1 MNLSF
6 RYIVLLITFCFFSSV
21 SMARISDPL
30 ADLFADEPEFLQ
42 VDEAFQFDFIQK
54 GEQVTL
60 NWKIADGYY
69 LYKKQFK
76 TVVKQAELG
85 MPFFPV
91 AEQVEDE
98 FFGLSDI
105 FRGQLDITYPILSSV
120 QDGIVKVRY
129 QGCADAGLCYPPTI
143 KEVYLNK
150 VKTEHLSYDEAF
162 VFDFKQTSTG
172 FSLNWKI
179 ADGYYLHQDQLSV
192 TSSGSKLDALVFPIT
207 DEVDDPYFG
216 ISKVFR
222 NNLALQYSIT
232 EFPVN
237 KKIDIV
243 FQGCNDKGLC
253 YQPIVKTLE
262 LQSLTVNTEPK
273 GDANS
278 VNIPEPLAA
287 ELSTKTPI
295 SEQFE
300 LASLLS
306 SEQSLLITLL
316 LFLGLGIGLAFTP
329 CVFPMYP
336 ILSGI
341 VIGQGKTIS
350 TSRAFSLSFVYVQG
364 MAITYSLLGLIVA
377 SAGVQ
382 FQAGLQHPAILIA
395 LIVIFV
401 LLAVVMFG
409 AYELQLPSSWQEK
422 LNAMSNKQTSG
433 SYLGVLAMGAIS
445 GLVASPCTTAP
456 LTGILLFIAQSGDLV
471 LGFSALYVLSL
482 GMGIPLILFGI
493 TGGKLLPKAGNWMN
507 VVKVT
512 FGFMMLAVA
521 TMFLERLVTHVATDI
536 AWTFLGLTT
545 FTYFYVMNQNSQTSF
560 YKGLRALLIFIGL
573 FVSAG
578 YGYQIIVNETFA
590 ADRAH
595 TAPSSDNSH
604 VVPSYDFGSE
614 IEILRKKLAA
624 SPELEA
630 MLTFQITFLERMSN
644 GRVDNS
650 TLNTHTEFMK
660 ITNLREFQTELAR
673 ANTNGKTV
681 MVDLYADWC
690 VACKEFEKYTF
701 PDKNVIKALNNSV
714 LMQIDLTDSSD
725 SNLEFQEH
733 FSVLGLPTIMFF
745 DLQGQ
750 EVDSARVAGFM
761 RAEPFAKHVN
771 SLFSK

>member
-1 MNLSF
+1 MNFSF
-6 RYIVLLITFCFFSSV
+6 RYLVLLLTFGFFSFS
-21 SMARISDPL
+21 SMAQTSDPL

-42 VDEAFQFDFIQK
+42 VDEAFQFDFVQN
-54 GEQVTL
+54 GDQVTL
-60 NWKIADGYY
+60 SWKIAEGYY

-85 MPFFPV
+85 LPVFPV

-98 FFGLSDI
+98 FFGLSDV
-105 FRGQLDITYPILSSV
+105 FRGQLNISYAIVSSV
-120 QDGIVKVRY
+120 QDGIVKIRY
-129 QGCADAGLCYPPTI
+129 QGCADAGLCYPPTT
-143 KEVYLNK
+143 KEVYLNQ
-150 VKTEHLSYDEAF
+150 V
-162 VFDFKQTSTG
+162 
-172 FSLNWKI
+172 
-179 ADGYYLHQDQLSV
+179 
-192 TSSGSKLDALVFPIT
+192 GS
-207 DEVDDPYFG
+207 
-216 ISKVFR
+216 
-222 NNLALQYSIT
+222 
-232 EFPVN
+232 
-237 KKIDIV
+237 
-243 FQGCNDKGLC
+243 
-253 YQPIVKTLE
+253 
-262 LQSLTVNTEPK
+262 
-273 GDANS
+273 NS
-278 VNIPEPLAA
+278 VVESGPDVASNSDE
-287 ELSTKTPI
+287 STTQVPI

-306 SEQSLLITLL
+306 SEQSLFITLL

-350 TSRAFSLSFVYVQG
+350 TSRAFTLSFVYVQG

-521 TMFLERLVTHVATDI
+521 IMFVERLVSHVATDI
-536 AWTFLGLTT
+536 AWALLGLTT
-545 FTYFYVMNQNSQTSF
+545 FTYFYVMNQNSPTTF

-578 YGYQIIVNETFA
+578 YGYQTINTIG
-590 ADRAH
+590 H
-595 TAPSSDNSH
+595 DNSVTQLGKSSIAH
-604 VVPSYDFGSE
+604 PEF
-614 IEILRKKLAA
+614 RK
-624 SPELEA
+624 
-630 MLTFQITFLERMSN
+630 
-644 GRVDNS
+644 V
-650 TLNTHTEFMK
+650 
-660 ITNLREFQTELAR
+660 TNLEDFNQALAE
-673 ANTNGKTV
+673 ANAQGQTV
-681 MVDLYADWC
+681 MLDLYADWC

-701 PDKNVIKALNNSV
+701 SDSQVVAALSNSV
-714 LMQIDLTDSSD
+714 LMQIDLTDSTDSD
-725 SNLEFQEH
+725 IAFQQH
-733 FSVLGLPTIMFF
+733 FSVLGLPTILFF
-745 DLQGQ
+745 DTQGQ
-750 EVDSARVAGFM
+750 EISSARVTGFM
-761 RAEPFAKHVN
+761 RAEPFAQHVN
-771 SLFSK
+771 NLFSN

>member
-6 RYIVLLITFCFFSSV
+6 RYFILLLGICFVSSL
-21 SMARISDPL
+21 SIAQTSDPL
-30 ADLFADEPEFLQ
+30 ADLFSDEPEFLQ
-42 VDEAFQFDFIQK
+42 VDEAFQFDFAQQGNRVILSWQ
-54 GEQVTL
+54 
-60 NWKIADGYY
+60 IADGYY

-76 TVVKQAELG
+76 TVVKQAEIGL
-85 MPFFPV
+85 PVFPV

-98 FFGLSDI
+98 FFGLSDV
-105 FRGQLDITYPILSSV
+105 FRGHLDVTYPIVSSV
-120 QDGIVKVRY
+120 QDGIVKIRY
-129 QGCADAGLCYPPTI
+129 QGCADAGLCYPPTT
-143 KEVYLNK
+143 KVVYLSQ
-150 VKTEHLSYDEAF
+150 VGTASVLEPGQD
-162 VFDFKQTSTG
+162 T
-172 FSLNWKI
+172 KI
-179 ADGYYLHQDQLSV
+179 SI
-192 TSSGSKLDALVFPIT
+192 SELDSQA
-207 DEVDDPYFG
+207 
-216 ISKVFR
+216 
-222 NNLALQYSIT
+222 
-232 EFPVN
+232 
-237 KKIDIV
+237 
-243 FQGCNDKGLC
+243 
-253 YQPIVKTLE
+253 
-262 LQSLTVNTEPK
+262 
-273 GDANS
+273 
-278 VNIPEPLAA
+278 
-287 ELSTKTPI
+287 PI

-316 LFLGLGIGLAFTP
+316 LFLGLGVGLAFTP

-350 TSRAFSLSFVYVQG
+350 TSRAFTLSFVYVQG

-382 FQAGLQHPAILIA
+382 FQAGLQHPAILIS

-433 SYLGVLAMGAIS
+433 SYMGVLAMGAIS

-521 TMFLERLVTHVATDI
+521 IMFVERLVTHFATDI
-536 AWTFLGLTT
+536 AWALLGLIT
-545 FTYFYVMNQNSQTSF
+545 FTYFYVMNQNTPVSF
-560 YKGLRALLIFIGL
+560 FKGLRMFLIFIGL
-573 FVSAG
+573 FVSVG
-578 YGYQIIVNETFA
+578 YGYQTFSGIGHSNVQGQSNDIA
-590 ADRAH
+590 IAHPEFLKISNIEEFNQAIAEASAD
-595 TAPSSDNSH
+595 
-604 VVPSYDFGSE
+604 G
-614 IEILRKKLAA
+614 
-624 SPELEA
+624 
-630 MLTFQITFLERMSN
+630 Q
-644 GRVDNS
+644 
-650 TLNTHTEFMK
+650 
-660 ITNLREFQTELAR
+660 
-673 ANTNGKTV
+673 TV
-681 MVDLYADWC
+681 MLDLYADWC

-701 PDKNVIKALNNSV
+701 SDANVVKELRHSV

-725 SNLEFQEH
+725 ANLAFQER

-745 DLQGQ
+745 DAQGQ
-750 EVDSARVAGFM
+750 ELETARVTGFM
-761 RAEPFAKHVN
+761 RAAPFAEHVN
-771 SLFSK
+771 SLFAK

>member
-1 MNLSF
+1 MNSSF
-6 RYIVLLITFCFFSSV
+6 RYFTLLLTFCFFSSV
-21 SMARISDPL
+21 SVAQTSDPL

-42 VDEAFQFDFIQK
+42 VDEAFQFDFAQQ
-54 GEQVTL
+54 GEQL
-60 NWKIADGYY
+60 ILSWKIADGYY

-76 TVVKQAELG
+76 TVAKQAEVG
-85 MPFFPV
+85 APVFPV

-98 FFGLSDI
+98 FFGLSDV
-105 FRGQLDITYPILSSV
+105 FRGQLDITYPIVSSV
-120 QDGIVKVRY
+120 QDGIVKIRY
-129 QGCADAGLCYPPTI
+129 QGCADAGLCYPPTT
-143 KEVYLNK
+143 KEVYLSQVGTAPVAAPDQETKN
-150 VKTEHLSYDEAF
+150 
-162 VFDFKQTSTG
+162 ST
-172 FSLNWKI
+172 
-179 ADGYYLHQDQLSV
+179 
-192 TSSGSKLDALVFPIT
+192 
-207 DEVDDPYFG
+207 
-216 ISKVFR
+216 
-222 NNLALQYSIT
+222 
-232 EFPVN
+232 
-237 KKIDIV
+237 
-243 FQGCNDKGLC
+243 
-253 YQPIVKTLE
+253 
-262 LQSLTVNTEPK
+262 
-273 GDANS
+273 
-278 VNIPEPLAA
+278 A
-287 ELSTKTPI
+287 ESDSQAPI

-350 TSRAFSLSFVYVQG
+350 TSRAFTLSFVYVQG

-382 FQAGLQHPAILIA
+382 FQAGLQHPAILVT

-521 TMFLERLVTHVATDI
+521 IMFVERLVTHVATDF
-536 AWTFLGLTT
+536 AWALLGLTT
-545 FTYFYVMNQNSQTSF
+545 FTYFYVMNQNSPVSF
-560 YKGLRALLIFIGL
+560 FKGLRAFLIFVGL

-578 YGYQIIVNETFA
+578 YGYQTFNGIG
-590 ADRAH
+590 H
-595 TAPSSDNSH
+595 SSVQGQPNNNTA
-604 VVPSYDFGSE
+604 V
-614 IEILRKKLAA
+614 
-624 SPELEA
+624 
-630 MLTFQITFLERMSN
+630 
-644 GRVDNS
+644 
-650 TLNTHTEFMK
+650 HTEFLK
-660 ITNLREFQTELAR
+660 VSSIEEFNQALAE
-673 ANTNGKTV
+673 ANAQGQTV
-681 MVDLYADWC
+681 MLDLYADWC

-701 PDKNVIKALNNSV
+701 PDSQVVAALSDSV
-714 LMQIDLTDSSD
+714 LMQIDLTDNTD
-725 SNLEFQEH
+725 SNIAFQEH
-733 FSVLGLPTIMFF
+733 YSVLGLPTILFF
-745 DLQGQ
+745 DRKGQ
-750 EVDSARVAGFM
+750 ELSTARVTGFM
-761 RAEPFAKHVN
+761 RAEPFAQHVN
-771 SLFSK
+771 NLFFK

>member
-1 MNLSF
+1 MNLSV
-6 RYIVLLITFCFFSSV
+6 RYFVLLLSFCFFAS
-21 SMARISDPL
+21 ISIAQTSGPL
-30 ADLFADEPEFLQ
+30 VDLFADEPEFLQ
-42 VDEAFQFDFIQK
+42 VDEAFQFDFSQQ
-54 GEQVTL
+54 GEQLTL
-60 NWKIADGYY
+60 SWKIADGYY

-76 TVVKQAELG
+76 TVIKKAEVG
-85 MPFFPV
+85 TPVFPG

-98 FFGLSDI
+98 FFGLSEV
-105 FRGQLDITYPILSSV
+105 FRGQLLITYPIVSSV
-120 QDGIVKVRY
+120 QDGVVKIRY
-129 QGCADAGLCYPPTI
+129 QGCADAGLCYPPTT
-143 KEVYLNK
+143 KKVYLNQ
-150 VKTEHLSYDEAF
+150 VGS
-162 VFDFKQTSTG
+162 V
-172 FSLNWKI
+172 SLAKSN
-179 ADGYYLHQDQLSV
+179 
-192 TSSGSKLDALVFPIT
+192 
-207 DEVDDPYFG
+207 E
-216 ISKVFR
+216 
-222 NNLALQYSIT
+222 LAT
-232 EFPVN
+232 KPVN
-237 KKIDIV
+237 
-243 FQGCNDKGLC
+243 
-253 YQPIVKTLE
+253 
-262 LQSLTVNTEPK
+262 QSNTQV
-273 GDANS
+273 A
-278 VNIPEPLAA
+278 
-287 ELSTKTPI
+287 I

-316 LFLGLGIGLAFTP
+316 VFLGLGIGLAFTP

-350 TSRAFSLSFVYVQG
+350 TSRAFVLSLVYVQG

-382 FQAGLQHPAILIA
+382 FQAGLQSPYILIA

-433 SYLGVLAMGAIS
+433 SYMGVLAMGAIS

-521 TMFLERLVTHVATDI
+521 IMFVERLVSHVATDI
-536 AWTFLGLTT
+536 AWTLLGLAT

-578 YGYQIIVNETFA
+578 YGYQTVNTIGNYTQVQSGVKTL
-590 ADRAH
+590 AH
-595 TAPSSDNSH
+595 PEFIKVSS
-604 VVPSYDFGSE
+604 
-614 IEILRKKLAA
+614 IESFNQALA
-624 SPELEA
+624 
-630 MLTFQITFLERMSN
+630 
-644 GRVDNS
+644 
-650 TLNTHTEFMK
+650 K
-660 ITNLREFQTELAR
+660 
-673 ANTNGKTV
+673 ANAQGQTV
-681 MVDLYADWC
+681 MLDLYADWC

-701 PDKNVIKALNNSV
+701 PDSQVVAALSGSV
-714 LMQIDLTDSSD
+714 LMQIDLSDTTDS
-725 SNLEFQEH
+725 NIAFQEH
-733 FSVLGLPTIMFF
+733 FSILGLPTILFF
-745 DLQGQ
+745 DTQGQ
-750 EVDSARVAGFM
+750 EISTARVSGFM
-761 RAEPFAKHVN
+761 RAAPFAQHVN
-771 SLFSK
+771 RIFVE

>member
-1 MNLSF
+1 MNVSV
-6 RYIVLLITFCFFSSV
+6 RYFVLLLGFCFFSSL
-21 SMARISDPL
+21 SLAQTPSPL

-42 VDEAFQFDFIQK
+42 ADDAFQFDFTQQGDHI
-54 GEQVTL
+54 TL
-60 NWKIADGYY
+60 SWKIADGYY

-85 MPFFPV
+85 MPVFPV

-98 FFGLSDI
+98 FFGLSDV
-105 FRGQLDITYPILSSV
+105 FRGQLDITYPIVSSV
-120 QDGIVKVRY
+120 RDGRVKIRY
-129 QGCADAGLCYPPTI
+129 QGCADAGLCYPPTT
-143 KEVYLNK
+143 KEVYLNN
-150 VKTEHLSYDEAF
+150 VGTASVVEPGQ
-162 VFDFKQTSTG
+162 VT
-172 FSLNWKI
+172 KI
-179 ADGYYLHQDQLSV
+179 S
-192 TSSGSKLDALVFPIT
+192 
-207 DEVDDPYFG
+207 
-216 ISKVFR
+216 ISE
-222 NNLALQYSIT
+222 S
-232 EFPVN
+232 
-237 KKIDIV
+237 D
-243 FQGCNDKGLC
+243 
-253 YQPIVKTLE
+253 YQ
-262 LQSLTVNTEPK
+262 
-273 GDANS
+273 A
-278 VNIPEPLAA
+278 
-287 ELSTKTPI
+287 PI

-300 LASLLS
+300 LATLLS

-350 TSRAFSLSFVYVQG
+350 TSRAFTLSFVYVQG

-382 FQAGLQHPAILIA
+382 FQAGLQHPVILIS

-433 SYLGVLAMGAIS
+433 SYMGVLAMGAIS

-521 TMFLERLVTHVATDI
+521 IMFVERLVTHVATDF
-536 AWTFLGLTT
+536 AWALLGLMT
-545 FTYFYVMNQNSQTSF
+545 FTYFYVMNQNSPISF
-560 YKGLRALLIFIGL
+560 FKGLRAFLIFIGL

-578 YGYQIIVNETFA
+578 YGYQAFNGIGHSSVQGQSNNNAI
-590 ADRAH
+590 AH
-595 TAPSSDNSH
+595 PEFLKVSSLEEFNQA
-604 VVPSYDFGSE
+604 
-614 IEILRKKLAA
+614 LA
-624 SPELEA
+624 
-630 MLTFQITFLERMSN
+630 
-644 GRVDNS
+644 
-650 TLNTHTEFMK
+650 K
-660 ITNLREFQTELAR
+660 
-673 ANTNGKTV
+673 ANAQGQTV
-681 MVDLYADWC
+681 MLDLYADWC

-701 PDKNVIKALNNSV
+701 SDENVIKALNNSV

-725 SNLEFQEH
+725 ANLEFQER

-745 DLQGQ
+745 DTQGQ
-750 EVDSARVAGFM
+750 EISTARVTGFM
-761 RAEPFAKHVN
+761 RAAPFAKHVN
-771 SLFSK
+771 NLFSQ

>member
-1 MNLSF
+1 MNLSY
-6 RYIVLLITFCFFSSV
+6 RYFVLLLSLCFFSSV
-21 SMARISDPL
+21 SMAQTSDPL
-30 ADLFADEPEFLQ
+30 ADLFADEPEFMQ
-42 VDEAFQFDFIQK
+42 VDDAFQFDFIQQ
-54 GEQVTL
+54 GDQVIL
-60 NWKIADGYY
+60 SWKIADGYY

-85 MPFFPV
+85 IPVFPV

-98 FFGLSDI
+98 FFGLSEV
-105 FRGQLDITYPILSSV
+105 FRGQLDITYPIVYSV
-120 QDGIVKVRY
+120 QNGIVKIRY
-129 QGCADAGLCYPPTI
+129 QGCADAGLCYPPTT
-143 KEVYLNK
+143 KEVYLNQ
-150 VKTEHLSYDEAF
+150 VGTA
-162 VFDFKQTSTG
+162 
-172 FSLNWKI
+172 
-179 ADGYYLHQDQLSV
+179 
-192 TSSGSKLDALVFPIT
+192 
-207 DEVDDPYFG
+207 
-216 ISKVFR
+216 
-222 NNLALQYSIT
+222 SIT
-232 EFPVN
+232 ESNQETTNP
-237 KKIDIV
+237 
-243 FQGCNDKGLC
+243 
-253 YQPIVKTLE
+253 KTESSAQL
-262 LQSLTVNTEPK
+262 
-273 GDANS
+273 
-278 VNIPEPLAA
+278 
-287 ELSTKTPI
+287 PI

-306 SEQSLLITLL
+306 SEQSLLVTLL

-350 TSRAFSLSFVYVQG
+350 TSRAFTLSFVYVQG

-382 FQAGLQHPAILIA
+382 FQAALQHPAILIG

-493 TGGKLLPKAGNWMN
+493 TGGKLLPKAGQWMN

-521 TMFLERLVTHVATDI
+521 IMFVERLVTHVATDI
-536 AWTFLGLTT
+536 AWALLGLTT
-545 FTYFYVMNQNSQTSF
+545 FTYFYVMNQNSQTTF

-578 YGYQIIVNETFA
+578 YGYQAVSTIGPNNTQAQSGSNTLTHHPEFLKI
-590 ADRAH
+590 
-595 TAPSSDNSH
+595 SSME
-604 VVPSYDFGSE
+604 DFNQA
-614 IEILRKKLAA
+614 LA
-624 SPELEA
+624 EA
-630 MLTFQITFLERMSN
+630 NAQ
-644 GRVDNS
+644 G
-650 TLNTHTEFMK
+650 
-660 ITNLREFQTELAR
+660 Q
-673 ANTNGKTV
+673 TV
-681 MVDLYADWC
+681 MLDLYADWC

-701 PDKNVIKALNNSV
+701 PDSEVVAALSDSV
-714 LMQIDLTDSSD
+714 LMQIDLTDNTD
-725 SNLEFQEH
+725 SNIAFQEH
-733 FSVLGLPTIMFF
+733 FSVLGLPTILFF
-745 DLQGQ
+745 NTQGQ
-750 EVDSARVAGFM
+750 ELSTARVTGFM
-761 RAEPFAKHVN
+761 RAKPFAEHVN
-771 SLFSK
+771 GLFSN